1 LLDAWDKPVKMGRIL
16 CAKAVAAIFYLVR
29 ISCGFVVDSLM
40 NSSYQSIS
48 LSVNVQLLL
57 TVFLVVFLWAL
68 YSRLRRADF
77 FRWWAW
83 AWTSFAVYLACAA
96 LSMQLGAAWTPL
108 KTGFVALLLLTGF
121 LEPLFLILGGW
132 DWRVPGQLSRK
143 WIVRGVT
150 ATVLASA
157 ACFVLGFLWRNEP
170 LTSMALRNFP
180 RTVFLASAL
189 FFCASVFLTQSRAAR
204 SWAGLITGLF
214 CFTYSLDQVVYSL
227 TFLGVLVKRF
237 AAQFPF
243 PFLALEN
250 LEALFQSRVLFLD
263 LVNTCGIC
271 MGIVLLLIEQY
282 QRSEKDLEESHRRSY
297 GLVEMNS
304 RLQSEI
310 QERLRIEQALRES
323 ESRYRDLVESSED
336 LIATHDFQGRILSV
350 NPAPA
355 KRLGYEVSELLKM
368 NIRDL
373 LAPRVRSEFRDFL
386 QRVISTGSDRGRM
399 VVLTRSGEERTWE
412 YSSTLRSE
420 GVSSPIIRGMARDIT
435 EKVRAEEA
443 LQLSEAKFA
452 TAFRNSPSA
461 MAITSLRDRR
471 YVDVNQ
477 SFEKQLEYTREES
490 IGHTAVELGIWVD
503 PEEFSKAL
511 DGIRE
516 TGRTTRAEARLRT
529 KSGRVL
535 TVQYSAEII
544 QIGKELYRLA
554 TGEDITEQRRT
565 EDALRESE
573 NKFRLVAET
582 AACGIWILQNERLV
596 YLNREVE
603 TLTGYSRVELQAM
616 NAWELVHPEFKPI
629 LQERSKIRQSSGHL
643 LSRFQY
649 KIVTKSGEE
658 RWLELSDSVM
668 EYEGKPA
675 ILATAFD
682 VTATRR
688 AESELRD
695 HAMFLDAL
703 IFNSPFGIVI
713 KDEYQ
718 RVRFCNPA
726 FERMFQFS
734 QSEIEGMDL
743 DELIAPH
750 DRGGAARLTGL
761 SRETGVV
768 HATTQ
773 RCRKDG
779 TLLDVEL
786 HGVRLFS
793 DSKFV
798 GAFAFYQDIS
808 ERKRSEEKLQ
818 ALRSRLTRAQE
829 EERARIARDLHDDT
843 GQRLAL
849 LSIDLEQLK
858 QFSVKSQSALTPQLD
873 SLVRI
878 ASEITS
884 DVHNVSRRLHPS
896 QVELLG
902 LVRALANFCKDFAS
916 RNSMEIRFVHPELAS
931 NPSPDVALCL
941 FRVAQ
946 ESIRNVHKHSGVREA
961 ILELKEVSG
970 ALHLRVSDSGAGF
983 DPASLDSAPGIGLLS
998 MEERLRSMGGELAVQ
1013 STLGGGTTVEAS
1025 IPLSPAVPA

>member
-1 LLDAWDKPVKMGRIL
+1 
-16 CAKAVAAIFYLVR
+16 
-29 ISCGFVVDSLM
+29 M

-108 KTGFVALLLLTGF
+108 KIAFVVLLLLTGF

-132 DWRVPGQLSRK
+132 DWRGPNQLSRQ
-143 WIVRGVT
+143 WIVRGI
-150 ATVLASA
+150 AGAVLATA
-157 ACFVLGFLWRNEP
+157 ICFVLGFLWRHEP
-170 LTSMALRNFP
+170 VTSMALRNFP
-180 RTVFLASAL
+180 RTTFLAGAL
-189 FFCASVFLTQSRAAR
+189 FFCASVFLTQSRATR

-214 CFTYSLDQVVYSL
+214 CFTYSLDQVFYSL
-227 TFLGVLVKRF
+227 TFLDIIVKRF
-237 AAQFPF
+237 ASHLPSS
-243 PFLALEN
+243 FLALESLGN
-250 LEALFQSRVLFLD
+250 SFQSRILFLD

-271 MGIVLLLIEQY
+271 LGIVLLLVEQY
-282 QRSEKDLEESHRRSY
+282 QRSERDLEESHQRSY

-355 KRLGYEVSELLKM
+355 KRLGYEVSDLLKM

-373 LAPRVRSEFRDFL
+373 LAPRVRPEFQDFL

-399 VVLTRSGEERTWE
+399 VVLTKSGEERTWE
-412 YSSTLRSE
+412 YSSTIRSE
-420 GVSSPIIRGMARDIT
+420 GISSPIIRGMARDIT
-435 EKVRAEEA
+435 EKVRAEVA

-452 TAFRNSPSA
+452 SAFRNSPSA

-477 SFEKQLEYTREES
+477 SFEKQLGYTREEI

-503 PEEFSKAL
+503 AEEFSKAL

-535 TVQYSAEII
+535 TVQYSAEVI

-554 TGEDITEQRRT
+554 TGEDITERRRT

-582 AACGIWILQNERLV
+582 AACGIWILQNDRLV

-603 TLTGYSRVELQAM
+603 TLTGYSRAELQAM

-629 LQERSKIRQSSGHL
+629 LQARSKGRRTTGGHL

-649 KIVTKSGEE
+649 KIVTKSGEQ

-695 HAMFLDAL
+695 HAMYLDAL

-750 DRGGAARLTGL
+750 DRDGAARLTGL

-916 RNSMEIRFVHPELAS
+916 RNSMEIRFVHPELPS

-946 ESIRNVHKHSGVREA
+946 EAIRNVHKHSGVREA
-961 ILELKEVSG
+961 VLELKEVAG
-970 ALHLRVSDSGAGF
+970 LLHLRVSDSGAGF
-983 DPASLDSAPGIGLLS
+983 DPASLDTAPGIGLLS

-1013 STLGGGTTVEAS
+1013 STLGGGTIVEAS

>member
-1 LLDAWDKPVKMGRIL
+1 
-16 CAKAVAAIFYLVR
+16 
-29 ISCGFVVDSLM
+29 
-40 NSSYQSIS
+40 
-48 LSVNVQLLL
+48 
-57 TVFLVVFLWAL
+57 
-68 YSRLRRADF
+68 
-77 FRWWAW
+77 
-83 AWTSFAVYLACAA
+83 
-96 LSMQLGAAWTPL
+96 
-108 KTGFVALLLLTGF
+108 
-121 LEPLFLILGGW
+121 
-132 DWRVPGQLSRK
+132 
-143 WIVRGVT
+143 
-150 ATVLASA
+150 
-157 ACFVLGFLWRNEP
+157 
-170 LTSMALRNFP
+170 
-180 RTVFLASAL
+180 
-189 FFCASVFLTQSRAAR
+189 
-204 SWAGLITGLF
+204 
-214 CFTYSLDQVVYSL
+214 
-227 TFLGVLVKRF
+227 
-237 AAQFPF
+237 
-243 PFLALEN
+243 
-250 LEALFQSRVLFLD
+250 
-263 LVNTCGIC
+263 
-271 MGIVLLLIEQY
+271 
-282 QRSEKDLEESHRRSY
+282 
-297 GLVEMNS
+297 
-304 RLQSEI
+304 
-310 QERLRIEQALRES
+310 LRES

-373 LAPRVRSEFRDFL
+373 LAPRVRREFQDFL

-399 VVLTRSGEERTWE
+399 VVLTESGEERIWE
-412 YSSTLRSE
+412 YSSILRSE

-461 MAITSLRDRR
+461 MAITSLRDGR

-477 SFEKQLEYTREES
+477 SFEKQLEYAREEI
-490 IGHTAVELGIWVD
+490 IGRTAVELGIWVD
-503 PEEFSKAL
+503 AEEFSKAI

-529 KSGRVL
+529 KSGRIL
-535 TVQYSAEII
+535 TVQYSAEVI

-582 AACGIWILQNERLV
+582 AACGIWILQNEQLV

-603 TLTGYSRVELQAM
+603 TLTGYTRGELQAM
-616 NAWELVHPEFKPI
+616 DAWELVHPEFKPI
-629 LQERSKIRQSSGHL
+629 LQARSKIRQSSGHS

-916 RNSMEIRFVHPELAS
+916 RNSMEIRFVHPELPS
-931 NPSPDVALCL
+931 NPSADVALCL

-946 ESIRNVHKHSGVREA
+946 EAIRNVHKHSGVREA
-961 ILELKEVSG
+961 VVELTEVVG
-970 ALHLRVSDSGAGF
+970 LLHLRVSDLGAGF
-983 DPASLDSAPGIGLLS
+983 DLASLDTAPGIGLLS

-1013 STLGGGTTVEAS
+1013 STLGGGTIVEAS

>member
-1 LLDAWDKPVKMGRIL
+1 
-16 CAKAVAAIFYLVR
+16 
-29 ISCGFVVDSLM
+29 M
-40 NSSYQSIS
+40 NSSYQSVS

-83 AWTSFAVYLACAA
+83 AWTSFAVYLGCAA
-96 LSMQLGAAWTPL
+96 LSMQLGSSWTPL
-108 KTGFVALLLLTGF
+108 KIAFVLLLLLSGF
-121 LEPLFLILGGW
+121 LEPLLLILGGW
-132 DWRVPGQLSRK
+132 DWRVPGQLSRQ
-143 WIVRGVT
+143 WIVRGVA
-150 ATVLASA
+150 ATVLATA
-157 ACFVLGFLWRNEP
+157 ICFVLGFLWRHEP

-180 RTVFLASAL
+180 RTVFLAAAL
-189 FFCASVFLTQSRAAR
+189 FFCASVFLTQSRATR

-214 CFTYSLDQVVYSL
+214 CFTYSLDQVFYSL
-227 TFLGVLVKRF
+227 TFAGILVRRF
-237 AAQFPF
+237 AAQFATPF
-243 PFLALEN
+243 VPLEN
-250 LEALFQSRVLFLD
+250 LETLFQSRFLFLD

-271 MGIVLLLIEQY
+271 LGIVLLLVEQY
-282 QRSEKDLEESHRRSY
+282 QRSERALEESHRRSY
-297 GLVEMNS
+297 GLVAMNS

-355 KRLGYEVSELLKM
+355 KRLGYEVSDLLKM
-368 NIRDL
+368 NIKDL
-373 LAPRVRSEFRDFL
+373 LAPRVRDQFSAFI
-386 QRVISTGSDRGRM
+386 QRVLSTGSDHGRM
-399 VVLTRSGEERTWE
+399 VVLTRSGEERIWE
-412 YSSTLRSE
+412 YSSTLRAE
-420 GVSSPIIRGMARDIT
+420 GVLSPIVRGMARDIT

-443 LQLSEAKFA
+443 LRLSEAKFA

-461 MAITSLRDRR
+461 MAITSLRDGR

-477 SFEKQLEYTREES
+477 SFEKQLEYSREEVV
-490 IGHTAVELGIWVD
+490 GRTGLELGIWPD
-503 PEEFSKAL
+503 PEEFSTAI
-511 DGIRE
+511 DHTRE
-516 TGRTTRAEARLRT
+516 SGRTTRCEAHLRT
-529 KSGRVL
+529 KSGPVL
-535 TVQYSAEII
+535 TVQYSAELI
-544 QIGKELYRLA
+544 QIGNELYRLSA
-554 TGEDITEQRRT
+554 GEDITERRRT

-582 AACGIWILQNERLV
+582 AACGIWILQDNRLV

-603 TLTGYSRVELQAM
+603 LLTGYTRAELQAM
-616 NAWELVHPEFKPI
+616 NPWELVHPEFKPL
-629 LQERSKIRQSSGHL
+629 LQARSKSGQTGSHL
-643 LSRFQY
+643 LTRFQY
-649 KIVTKSGEE
+649 KIITKSGEE

-682 VTATRR
+682 VTATQR

-695 HAMFLDAL
+695 HALFLDAL
-703 IFNSPFGIVI
+703 IFNSPFGIVTE
-713 KDEYQ
+713 DEYQ

-750 DRGGAARLTGL
+750 DREGAARLTGL

-858 QFSVKSQSALTPQLD
+858 QFSAKSQSALTPQLD

-884 DVHNVSRRLHPS
+884 HVHNVSRRLHPS

-916 RNSMEIRFVHPELAS
+916 RNSMEIRFVHPVLPS

-946 ESIRNVHKHSGVREA
+946 EALRNVHKHSGVREA
-961 ILELKEVSG
+961 LVELTEVSG

-983 DPASLDSAPGIGLLS
+983 DPASLDTAPGIGLLS

>member
-1 LLDAWDKPVKMGRIL
+1 
-16 CAKAVAAIFYLVR
+16 
-29 ISCGFVVDSLM
+29 M
-40 NSSYQSIS
+40 NSSYQDIS
-48 LSVNVQLLL
+48 LTVDIQVLL
-57 TVFLVVFLWAL
+57 TAFLVVLLWAL

-83 AWTSFAVYLACAA
+83 AWTSFALYLGCAA
-96 LSMQLGAAWTPL
+96 ISIPLGVTWTPL
-108 KTGFVALLLLTGF
+108 KTVFVVLLLLSGF
-121 LEPLFLILGGW
+121 LESFFLALGGW
-132 DWRVPGQLSRK
+132 SWRFSGNLSPK
-143 WIVRGVT
+143 WIQRGVVFVLF
-150 ATVLASA
+150 ATGT
-157 ACFVLGFLWRNEP
+157 CFALGFLWRHEP
-170 LTSMALRNFP
+170 VTSMAFRNFP
-180 RTVFLASAL
+180 RTVLLAAAL
-189 FFCASVFLTQSRAAR
+189 LFCAFVLMIQSRASR
-204 SWAGLITGLF
+204 SWAGLVTGIF
-214 CFTYSLDQVVYSL
+214 CLTYSLDQFVYSF
-227 TFLGVLVKRF
+227 TFANMLVKRF
-237 AAQFPF
+237 AVQFEP
-243 PFLALEN
+243 PLQGLGN
-250 LEALFQSRVLFLD
+250 LEALFQSRLLFFD

-271 MGIVLLLIEQY
+271 LGLILLLVEQY
-282 QRSEKDLEESHRRSY
+282 QCAERDLEESHRRSH
-297 GLVEMNS
+297 GLIEMNS
-304 RLQSEI
+304 RLQTEI
-310 QERLRIEQALRES
+310 QERLRVEQALRES
-323 ESRYRDLVESSED
+323 ESRYRDLVENSED

-368 NIRDL
+368 NLTDL
-373 LAPRVRSEFRDFL
+373 LAPRVRGGFPDFI
-386 QRVISTGSDRGRM
+386 QRVFTTGSDHGRM
-399 VVLTRSGEERTWE
+399 TVVTRSGEERIWE
-412 YSSTLRSE
+412 YNSTLRSKD
-420 GVSSPIIRGMARDIT
+420 VHFPIVRGMARDIT

-443 LQLSEAKFA
+443 LRLSEEKFA

-461 MAITSLRDRR
+461 MAITSLRDGC

-477 SFEKQLEYTREES
+477 SFEKQLEYSREE
-490 IGHTAVELGIWVD
+490 IVGRTAVELGIWVD
-503 PEEFSKAL
+503 PEDVSTAL
-511 DGIRE
+511 ANIQE
-516 TGRTTRAEARLRT
+516 TRRLVGAEARLRT
-529 KSGRVL
+529 RSGRVL
-535 TVQYSAEII
+535 TFQYSTEVI
-544 QIGKELYRLA
+544 QIGDEFYRLS
-554 TGEDITEQRRT
+554 TGEDITERRRT

-573 NKFRLVAET
+573 NKFRLVADT
-582 AACGIWILQNERLV
+582 ASCGIWILQDNRLV

-603 TLTGYSRVELQAM
+603 VLTGYTREELQVM
-616 NAWELVHPEFKPI
+616 NPWELVHPDFKPL
-629 LQERSKIRQSSGHL
+629 LQKRAKTNQTGGSI

-658 RWLELSDSVM
+658 RWLELSDNVM
-668 EYEGKPA
+668 EYEGRPA

-682 VTATRR
+682 VTATKR

-695 HAMFLDAL
+695 HAMYLDAL
-703 IFNSPFGIVI
+703 ISNSPFGIVI

-718 RVRFCNPA
+718 RVCFCNPA
-726 FERMFQFS
+726 FERMFQFT
-734 QSEIEGMDL
+734 QAEIEGMDL

-750 DRGGAARLTGL
+750 DRDGAARLTSE
-761 SRETGVV
+761 SRQTGVV
-768 HATTQ
+768 HATAQ

-858 QFSVKSQSALTPQLD
+858 QFSLKSQSALTPQLD

-902 LVRALANFCKDFAS
+902 LVRALSNFCKDFGT
-916 RNSMEIRFVHPELAS
+916 RNSMDVRFVHPQLIS
-931 NPSPDVALCL
+931 KPPHDVALCL

-946 ESIRNVHKHSGVREA
+946 EAVRNVQKHSGSRQALV
-961 ILELKEVSG
+961 ELNEG
-970 ALHLRVSDSGAGF
+970 DGTLHLRVSDTGTGF
-983 DPASLDSAPGIGLLS
+983 DPASLDSSPGIGLLS
-998 MEERLRSMGGELAVQ
+998 MEERLRSMGGELSVQ
-1013 STLGGGTTVEAS
+1013 SSPGAGTMVEAS
-1025 IPLSPAVPA
+1025 IPRSPAVHA

>member
-1 LLDAWDKPVKMGRIL
+1 
-16 CAKAVAAIFYLVR
+16 
-29 ISCGFVVDSLM
+29 M

-68 YSRLRRADF
+68 YSRLRRGDF

-96 LSMQLGAAWTPL
+96 LSMRLGGAWTPL
-108 KTGFVALLLLTGF
+108 KIGFVVLLLLTGF

-143 WIVRGVT
+143 WIVRGVAGT
-150 ATVLASA
+150 ALVTAI
-157 ACFVLGFLWRNEP
+157 CFVLGFLWRNEP
-170 LTSMALRNFP
+170 VISMALRNFP
-180 RTVFLASAL
+180 RTVFLAGAL
-189 FFCASVFLTQSRAAR
+189 FFCASVFLTQCRAER

-214 CFTYSLDQVVYSL
+214 CFTYSLDQVLYSL
-227 TFLGVLVKRF
+227 TFLDILVKRF
-237 AAQFPF
+237 AAQLPS

-250 LEALFQSRVLFLD
+250 LWVLFQSRILFLD

-271 MGIVLLLIEQY
+271 LGIVLLLVEQY
-282 QRSEKDLEESHRRSY
+282 QRSERDLEESLCRSY

-373 LAPRVRSEFRDFL
+373 LAPRVRREFQDFL

-399 VVLTRSGEERTWE
+399 VVLTESGEERIWE

-461 MAITSLRDRR
+461 MAITSLRDGR

-477 SFEKQLEYTREES
+477 SFEKQLEYAREEI
-490 IGHTAVELGIWVD
+490 IGRTAVELGIWVD
-503 PEEFSKAL
+503 AEEFSKAI

-529 KSGRVL
+529 KSGRIL
-535 TVQYSAEII
+535 TVQYSAEVI

-582 AACGIWILQNERLV
+582 AACGIWILQNEQLV

-603 TLTGYSRVELQAM
+603 TLTGYTRGELQAM
-616 NAWELVHPEFKPI
+616 DAWELVHPEFKPI
-629 LQERSKIRQSSGHL
+629 LQARSKIRQSSGHS

-916 RNSMEIRFVHPELAS
+916 RNSMEIRFVHPELPS
-931 NPSPDVALCL
+931 NPSADVALCL

-946 ESIRNVHKHSGVREA
+946 EAIRNVHKHSGVREA
-961 ILELKEVSG
+961 VVELTEVVG
-970 ALHLRVSDSGAGF
+970 LLHLRVSDLGAGF
-983 DPASLDSAPGIGLLS
+983 DLASLDTAPGIGLLS

-1013 STLGGGTTVEAS
+1013 STLGGGTIVEAS

>member
-1 LLDAWDKPVKMGRIL
+1 MGWLDHR
-16 CAKAVAAIFYLVR
+16 
-29 ISCGFVVDSLM
+29 
-40 NSSYQSIS
+40 
-48 LSVNVQLLL
+48 
-57 TVFLVVFLWAL
+57 VFLLH
-68 YSRLRRADF
+68 
-77 FRWWAW
+77 
-83 AWTSFAVYLACAA
+83 
-96 LSMQLGAAWTPL
+96 
-108 KTGFVALLLLTGF
+108 LLTGSAF
-121 LEPLFLILGGW
+121 LF
-132 DWRVPGQLSRK
+132 
-143 WIVRGVT
+143 
-150 ATVLASA
+150 AH
-157 ACFVLGFLWRNEP
+157 
-170 LTSMALRNFP
+170 FP
-180 RTVFLASAL
+180 RH
-189 FFCASVFLTQSRAAR
+189 SREAIRRPAP
-204 SWAGLITGLF
+204 S
-214 CFTYSLDQVVYSL
+214 
-227 TFLGVLVKRF
+227 
-237 AAQFPF
+237 

-250 LEALFQSRVLFLD
+250 LETLFQSRILFLD

-271 MGIVLLLIEQY
+271 LGIVLLLVEQY
-282 QRSEKDLEESHRRSY
+282 QRSERDLEESHRRSY

-373 LAPRVRSEFRDFL
+373 LAPRVRPEFQDFL

-399 VVLTRSGEERTWE
+399 VVLTKSGEERTWE
-412 YSSTLRSE
+412 YSSTIRSE
-420 GVSSPIIRGMARDIT
+420 GISSPIIRGMARDIT

-452 TAFRNSPSA
+452 SAFRNSPSA

-477 SFEKQLEYTREES
+477 SFEKQLGYTREEI

-503 PEEFSKAL
+503 AEEFSKAL

-535 TVQYSAEII
+535 TVQYSAEVI

-554 TGEDITEQRRT
+554 TGEDITERRRT

-582 AACGIWILQNERLV
+582 AACGIWILQNDRLV

-603 TLTGYSRVELQAM
+603 TLTGYTRAELQAM

-629 LQERSKIRQSSGHL
+629 LQARSKGRQTSGHL

-695 HAMFLDAL
+695 HAMYLDAL

-916 RNSMEIRFVHPELAS
+916 RNSMEIRFVHPELPS

-946 ESIRNVHKHSGVREA
+946 EAIRNVHKHSGVREA
-961 ILELKEVSG
+961 VLELKEVAG
-970 ALHLRVSDSGAGF
+970 LLHLRVSDSGAGF
-983 DPASLDSAPGIGLLS
+983 DPASLDTAPGIGLLS

-1013 STLGGGTTVEAS
+1013 STLGGGTIVEAS

>member
-1 LLDAWDKPVKMGRIL
+1 
-16 CAKAVAAIFYLVR
+16 
-29 ISCGFVVDSLM
+29 M
-40 NSSYQSIS
+40 NSSYQSIA

-96 LSMQLGAAWTPL
+96 LSMRLGAAWTPL
-108 KTGFVALLLLTGF
+108 KIGFVVLLLLTGF

-132 DWRVPGQLSRK
+132 DWRGPSQLSRK
-143 WIVRGVT
+143 WIVRGVAGAILAT
-150 ATVLASA
+150 AI
-157 ACFVLGFLWRNEP
+157 CFVLGFLWRHEP
-170 LTSMALRNFP
+170 VTSMALRNLP
-180 RTVFLASAL
+180 RTAFLAGAL
-189 FFCASVFLTQSRAAR
+189 FFCASVFLTQSRATR

-214 CFTYSLDQVVYSL
+214 CFTYSLDQVFYSL
-227 TFLGVLVKRF
+227 TFLDIIVKRF
-237 AAQFPF
+237 ASHLPS
-243 PFLALEN
+243 PFLAVEN
-250 LEALFQSRVLFLD
+250 LEAWFQSRILFLD

-271 MGIVLLLIEQY
+271 LGIILLLVEQY
-282 QRSEKDLEESHRRSY
+282 QRSERDLEESYRRSY

-323 ESRYRDLVESSED
+323 EGRYRDLVESSED

-373 LAPRVRSEFRDFL
+373 LAPRVRPEFQDFL

-399 VVLTRSGEERTWE
+399 VVLTKSGEERTWE
-412 YSSTLRSE
+412 YSSTIRSE
-420 GVSSPIIRGMARDIT
+420 GISSPVIRGMARDIT
-435 EKVRAEEA
+435 EKVHAEEA

-452 TAFRNSPSA
+452 SAFRNSPSA

-477 SFEKQLEYTREES
+477 SFEKQLGYTREEI

-503 PEEFSKAL
+503 AEEFTKAL

-554 TGEDITEQRRT
+554 TGEDITERRRT

-603 TLTGYSRVELQAM
+603 TLTGYTRAELQAM
-616 NAWELVHPEFKPI
+616 NAWELVHPEFKPM
-629 LQERSKIRQSSGHL
+629 LQARSKGRQTSGHL

-695 HAMFLDAL
+695 HAMYLDAL

-916 RNSMEIRFVHPELAS
+916 RNSMEIRFAHPELPS
-931 NPSPDVALCL
+931 NPSADVALCL

-946 ESIRNVHKHSGVREA
+946 EAIRNVHKHSGVREA
-961 ILELKEVSG
+961 VVELKEVAG
-970 ALHLRVSDSGAGF
+970 LLHLRVSDSGAGF
-983 DPASLDSAPGIGLLS
+983 DPASLDTTPGIGLLS

-1013 STLGGGTTVEAS
+1013 STLGGGTIVEAQ

>member
-1 LLDAWDKPVKMGRIL
+1 
-16 CAKAVAAIFYLVR
+16 
-29 ISCGFVVDSLM
+29 
-40 NSSYQSIS
+40 
-48 LSVNVQLLL
+48 
-57 TVFLVVFLWAL
+57 
-68 YSRLRRADF
+68 
-77 FRWWAW
+77 
-83 AWTSFAVYLACAA
+83 
-96 LSMQLGAAWTPL
+96 
-108 KTGFVALLLLTGF
+108 
-121 LEPLFLILGGW
+121 
-132 DWRVPGQLSRK
+132 
-143 WIVRGVT
+143 
-150 ATVLASA
+150 
-157 ACFVLGFLWRNEP
+157 
-170 LTSMALRNFP
+170 
-180 RTVFLASAL
+180 
-189 FFCASVFLTQSRAAR
+189 
-204 SWAGLITGLF
+204 LITGLF
-214 CFTYSLDQVVYSL
+214 CFTYSLDQVLYSL
-227 TFLGVLVKRF
+227 TFLDILVKRF
-237 AAQFPF
+237 AAQLPS

-250 LEALFQSRVLFLD
+250 LWVLFQSRILFLD

-271 MGIVLLLIEQY
+271 LGIVLLLVEQY
-282 QRSEKDLEESHRRSY
+282 QRSERDLEESLCRSY

-373 LAPRVRSEFRDFL
+373 LAPRVRREFQDFL

-399 VVLTRSGEERTWE
+399 VVLTESGEERIWE

-461 MAITSLRDRR
+461 MAITSLRDGR

-477 SFEKQLEYTREES
+477 SFEKQLEYAREEI
-490 IGHTAVELGIWVD
+490 IGRTAVELGIWVD
-503 PEEFSKAL
+503 AEEFSKAI

-529 KSGRVL
+529 KSGRIL
-535 TVQYSAEII
+535 TVQYSAEVI

-582 AACGIWILQNERLV
+582 AACGIWILQNEQLV

-603 TLTGYSRVELQAM
+603 TLTGYTRGELQAM
-616 NAWELVHPEFKPI
+616 DAWELVHPEFKPI
-629 LQERSKIRQSSGHL
+629 LQARSKIRQSSGHS

-916 RNSMEIRFVHPELAS
+916 RNSMEIRFVHPELPS
-931 NPSPDVALCL
+931 NPSADVALCL

-946 ESIRNVHKHSGVREA
+946 EAIRNVHKHSGVREA
-961 ILELKEVSG
+961 VVELTEVVG
-970 ALHLRVSDSGAGF
+970 LLHLRVSDLGAGF
-983 DPASLDSAPGIGLLS
+983 DLASLDTAPGIGLLS

-1013 STLGGGTTVEAS
+1013 STLGGGTIVEAS

>member
-1 LLDAWDKPVKMGRIL
+1 
-16 CAKAVAAIFYLVR
+16 
-29 ISCGFVVDSLM
+29 
-40 NSSYQSIS
+40 
-48 LSVNVQLLL
+48 
-57 TVFLVVFLWAL
+57 
-68 YSRLRRADF
+68 
-77 FRWWAW
+77 
-83 AWTSFAVYLACAA
+83 
-96 LSMQLGAAWTPL
+96 
-108 KTGFVALLLLTGF
+108 
-121 LEPLFLILGGW
+121 
-132 DWRVPGQLSRK
+132 
-143 WIVRGVT
+143 
-150 ATVLASA
+150 
-157 ACFVLGFLWRNEP
+157 
-170 LTSMALRNFP
+170 
-180 RTVFLASAL
+180 
-189 FFCASVFLTQSRAAR
+189 
-204 SWAGLITGLF
+204 
-214 CFTYSLDQVVYSL
+214 
-227 TFLGVLVKRF
+227 
-237 AAQFPF
+237 
-243 PFLALEN
+243 
-250 LEALFQSRVLFLD
+250 
-263 LVNTCGIC
+263 
-271 MGIVLLLIEQY
+271 
-282 QRSEKDLEESHRRSY
+282 
-297 GLVEMNS
+297 
-304 RLQSEI
+304 
-310 QERLRIEQALRES
+310 
-323 ESRYRDLVESSED
+323 
-336 LIATHDFQGRILSV
+336 
-350 NPAPA
+350 
-355 KRLGYEVSELLKM
+355 
-368 NIRDL
+368 
-373 LAPRVRSEFRDFL
+373 
-386 QRVISTGSDRGRM
+386 
-399 VVLTRSGEERTWE
+399 
-412 YSSTLRSE
+412 
-420 GVSSPIIRGMARDIT
+420 
-435 EKVRAEEA
+435 
-443 LQLSEAKFA
+443 
-452 TAFRNSPSA
+452 
-461 MAITSLRDRR
+461 
-471 YVDVNQ
+471 
-477 SFEKQLEYTREES
+477 
-490 IGHTAVELGIWVD
+490 
-503 PEEFSKAL
+503 
-511 DGIRE
+511 
-516 TGRTTRAEARLRT
+516 
-529 KSGRVL
+529 
-535 TVQYSAEII
+535 
-544 QIGKELYRLA
+544 
-554 TGEDITEQRRT
+554 
-565 EDALRESE
+565 
-573 NKFRLVAET
+573 
-582 AACGIWILQNERLV
+582 
-596 YLNREVE
+596 
-603 TLTGYSRVELQAM
+603 
-616 NAWELVHPEFKPI
+616 
-629 LQERSKIRQSSGHL
+629 L

-649 KIVTKSGEE
+649 KIVARSGEE

-916 RNSMEIRFVHPELAS
+916 RNSMEIRFVHPELPS
-931 NPSPDVALCL
+931 NPSADVALCL

-946 ESIRNVHKHSGVREA
+946 EAIRNVHKHSGVREA
-961 ILELKEVSG
+961 VVELTEVVG
-970 ALHLRVSDSGAGF
+970 LLHLRVSDLGAGF
-983 DPASLDSAPGIGLLS
+983 DLASLDTAPGIGLLS

-1013 STLGGGTTVEAS
+1013 STLGGGTIVEAS

>member
-1 LLDAWDKPVKMGRIL
+1 
-16 CAKAVAAIFYLVR
+16 
-29 ISCGFVVDSLM
+29 M
-40 NSSYQSIS
+40 NSSYPSIS

-96 LSMQLGAAWTPL
+96 LSVRLGSAWTPL
-108 KTGFVALLLLTGF
+108 KVAFVVLLLLTGF

-132 DWRVPGQLSRK
+132 DWRSPGQLSRK
-143 WIVRGVT
+143 WFARGVAGAVFLT
-150 ATVLASA
+150 AI
-157 ACFVLGFLWRNEP
+157 CFALGFLWRSEP
-170 LTSMALRNFP
+170 VTSMALRNFP
-180 RTVFLASAL
+180 RTVFLAGAL
-189 FFCASVFLTQSRAAR
+189 FFCASVFLTQSRSTR
-204 SWAGLITGLF
+204 SWAGLITGFF
-214 CFTYSLDQVVYSL
+214 CFTYSLDQLFYSL
-227 TFLGVLVKRF
+227 TFLDIIVKRF
-237 AAQFPF
+237 ASHLPS
-243 PFLALEN
+243 PFLTLET
-250 LEALFQSRVLFLD
+250 LSTLFQSRILFLD

-271 MGIVLLLIEQY
+271 LGIVLLLVEQY
-282 QRSEKDLEESHRRSY
+282 QRSERDLEESYRRSS

-304 RLQSEI
+304 RLQREI

-373 LAPRVRSEFRDFL
+373 LAPRVRAEFQDFL

-399 VVLTRSGEERTWE
+399 VVLTRSGEEQIWE

-420 GVSSPIIRGMARDIT
+420 GVSSPTIRGMARDIT

-461 MAITSLRDRR
+461 MAITSLRDGR

-477 SFEKQLEYTREES
+477 SFEKQLGYTREEV
-490 IGHTAVELGIWVD
+490 IGHTAVELGVWVD
-503 PEEFSKAL
+503 PEEFSTSIH
-511 DGIRE
+511 GIRE

-535 TVQYSAEII
+535 TVQYSAEVI

-554 TGEDITEQRRT
+554 AGEDITERRRT

-582 AACGIWILQNERLV
+582 AACAIWILQDNRLV

-603 TLTGYSRVELQAM
+603 TLTGYTRAELQAM
-616 NAWELVHPEFKPI
+616 DAWQLVHPEFKPI
-629 LQERSKIRQSSGHL
+629 LQARSKSRQTNGHL

-703 IFNSPFGIVI
+703 ISNSPFGIVI

-750 DRGGAARLTGL
+750 DRSGAARLTGL
-761 SRETGVV
+761 SRETGIV

-773 RCRKDG
+773 RRRKDG

-902 LVRALANFCKDFAS
+902 LVRALSNFCKDFAS
-916 RNSMEIRFVHPELAS
+916 RNSMEIRFLHPDLAS
-931 NPSPDVALCL
+931 TPSPDVALCL

-946 ESIRNVHKHSGVREA
+946 EAIRNVHKHSGVREA
-961 ILELKEVSG
+961 TVELTELSG

-983 DPASLDSAPGIGLLS
+983 DPASLDAAPGIGLLS

-1013 STLGGGTTVEAS
+1013 STLGGGTTVEAC

>member
-1 LLDAWDKPVKMGRIL
+1 
-16 CAKAVAAIFYLVR
+16 
-29 ISCGFVVDSLM
+29 M
-40 NSSYQSIS
+40 NSSYQSVS

-96 LSMQLGAAWTPL
+96 ISLQLGSGWTPL
-108 KTGFVALLLLTGF
+108 KTVFVLLLLLSGF

-143 WIVRGVT
+143 CIVRGV
-150 ATVLASA
+150 AAAVLATA
-157 ACFVLGFLWRNEP
+157 ICFVLGFLWRHEP

-180 RTVFLASAL
+180 RTVLLAGAL
-189 FFCASVFLTQSRAAR
+189 FFCASVFLTQSRANR

-214 CFTYSLDQVVYSL
+214 CFTYSLDQFFYSF
-227 TFLGVLVKRF
+227 TFFDILVKRF
-237 AAQFPF
+237 AAQLSSPL
-243 PFLALEN
+243 LALEN
-250 LEALFQSRVLFLD
+250 LEALFQPRLLFVD

-271 MGIVLLLIEQY
+271 LGIVLLLVEQY
-282 QRSEKDLEESHRRSY
+282 QRTERDLEESHRRSY
-297 GLVEMNS
+297 GLEEMNS

-310 QERLRIEQALRES
+310 QERLRMEQALRES

-336 LIATHDFQGRILSV
+336 LIATHDFHGRILSV

-355 KRLGYEVSELLKM
+355 KQLGYEVSDLLKM
-368 NIRDL
+368 NLQDL
-373 LAPRVRSEFRDFL
+373 LAPRARDEFPAFIERVR
-386 QRVISTGSDRGRM
+386 STGSDRGRM
-399 VVLTRSGEERTWE
+399 IVLTRSGEERTWE

-420 GVSSPIIRGMARDIT
+420 GVSSPIVRGMARDIT

-443 LQLSEAKFA
+443 LSLSEAKFA

-461 MAITSLRDRR
+461 MAITSLRDGR

-477 SFEKQLEYTREES
+477 SFEKQLEYSREE
-490 IGHTAVELGIWVD
+490 IVGHTAVELGIWVD
-503 PEEFSKAL
+503 PEEFSTGIN
-511 DGIRE
+511 GIRE
-516 TGRTTRAEARLRT
+516 AGRSTRAEAHLRT

-535 TVQYSAEII
+535 TVQYSAEVI
-544 QIGKELYRLA
+544 QIGDELYRLSA
-554 TGEDITEQRRT
+554 GEDITERRRT

-582 AACGIWILQNERLV
+582 AACAIWILQDNRLV

-603 TLTGYSRVELQAM
+603 TLTGYTRGEVQSM
-616 NAWELVHPEFKPI
+616 NPWELVHPEFRPI
-629 LQERSKIRQSSGHL
+629 LQARSKTRQTSGHL
-643 LSRFQY
+643 LARFQY
-649 KIVTKSGEE
+649 KIVTKGGQE

-682 VTATRR
+682 VTATKR

-703 IFNSPFGIVI
+703 IFNSPLGIVI

-750 DRGGAARLTGL
+750 DRGGAARLTEF

-768 HATTQ
+768 HATAQ

-798 GAFAFYQDIS
+798 GAFAFYQDIT

-873 SLVRI
+873 SLVKI

-916 RNSMEIRFVHPELAS
+916 RNSLQIRFVHPDLPS
-931 NPSPDVALCL
+931 NPAHDVALCL

-946 ESIRNVHKHSGVREA
+946 EAIRNVHKHSGVREA
-961 ILELKEVSG
+961 IVELKEVSG
-970 ALHLRVSDSGAGF
+970 VLHLRVSDSGAGF
-983 DPASLDSAPGIGLLS
+983 DPACLDTAPGIGLLS

-1013 STLGGGTTVEAS
+1013 STLGAGTTVEAS

>member
-1 LLDAWDKPVKMGRIL
+1 
-16 CAKAVAAIFYLVR
+16 
-29 ISCGFVVDSLM
+29 M

-96 LSMQLGAAWTPL
+96 LSMRLGAAWTPL
-108 KTGFVALLLLTGF
+108 KIGFVVLLLLTGF

-132 DWRVPGQLSRK
+132 DWRGPSQLSRK
-143 WIVRGVT
+143 WIVRGVAGAILAT
-150 ATVLASA
+150 AI
-157 ACFVLGFLWRNEP
+157 CFVLGFLWRHEP
-170 LTSMALRNFP
+170 VTSMALRNLP
-180 RTVFLASAL
+180 RTAFLAGAL
-189 FFCASVFLTQSRAAR
+189 FFCASVFLTQSRATR

-214 CFTYSLDQVVYSL
+214 CFTYSLDQVFYSL
-227 TFLGVLVKRF
+227 TFLDIIVKRF
-237 AAQFPF
+237 ASHLPS
-243 PFLALEN
+243 PFLAVEN
-250 LEALFQSRVLFLD
+250 LEALFQSRILFLD

-271 MGIVLLLIEQY
+271 LGIILLLVEQY
-282 QRSEKDLEESHRRSY
+282 QRSERDLEESYRRSY

-323 ESRYRDLVESSED
+323 EGRYRDLVESSED

-373 LAPRVRSEFRDFL
+373 LAPRVRPEFQDFL
-386 QRVISTGSDRGRM
+386 RRVISTGSDRGRM
-399 VVLTRSGEERTWE
+399 VVLTKSGEERTWE
-412 YSSTLRSE
+412 YSSTIRSE
-420 GVSSPIIRGMARDIT
+420 GISSPIIRGMARDIT

-452 TAFRNSPSA
+452 SAFRNSPSA

-477 SFEKQLEYTREES
+477 SFEKQLGYTREEI

-503 PEEFSKAL
+503 AEEFTKAL

-554 TGEDITEQRRT
+554 TGEDITERRRT

-603 TLTGYSRVELQAM
+603 TLTGYTRAELQAM

-629 LQERSKIRQSSGHL
+629 LQARSKGRQTSGHL

-695 HAMFLDAL
+695 HAMYLDAL

-916 RNSMEIRFVHPELAS
+916 RNSMEIRFAHPELPS
-931 NPSPDVALCL
+931 NPSADVALCL

-946 ESIRNVHKHSGVREA
+946 EAIRNVHKHSGVREA
-961 ILELKEVSG
+961 VVELKEVAG
-970 ALHLRVSDSGAGF
+970 LLHLRVSDSGAGF
-983 DPASLDSAPGIGLLS
+983 DPASLDTTPGIGLLS

-1013 STLGGGTTVEAS
+1013 STLGGGTIVEAQ

>member
-1 LLDAWDKPVKMGRIL
+1 
-16 CAKAVAAIFYLVR
+16 
-29 ISCGFVVDSLM
+29 M
-40 NSSYQSIS
+40 NNSYQSIS

-96 LSMQLGAAWTPL
+96 LSLQLGSAWTPP
-108 KTGFVALLLLTGF
+108 KTLFVILLLLSGF

-132 DWRVPGQLSRK
+132 DWRVPGKISRK
-143 WIVRGVT
+143 WIVRGI
-150 ATVLASA
+150 AAAVLAA
-157 ACFVLGFLWRNEP
+157 AICFVLGFPWRHEP
-170 LTSMALRNFP
+170 VTSMALRNFP
-180 RTVFLASAL
+180 RTVFLAGAL
-189 FFCASVFLTQSRAAR
+189 FFCASVFLTQSPANR
-204 SWAGLITGLF
+204 SWAGMITGFF
-214 CFTYSLDQVVYSL
+214 CFTYSLDQFFYSCM
-227 TFLGVLVKRF
+227 FLDTLLKRF
-237 AAQFPF
+237 VSHLSPS
-243 PFLALEN
+243 FLALEN
-250 LEALFQSRVLFLD
+250 LESSFQSRVLFLD

-271 MGIVLLLIEQY
+271 LGIVLLLVEQY
-282 QRSEKDLEESHRRSY
+282 QRSERDLEESHRRSY

-336 LIATHDFQGRILSV
+336 LIATHDLQGRILSV

-355 KRLGYEVSELLKM
+355 KRLGYEVRDLLEM

-373 LAPRVRSEFRDFL
+373 LAPRVRDEFPAFL
-386 QRVISTGSDRGRM
+386 QRVLSTGSDRGRM

-420 GVSSPIIRGMARDIT
+420 GVSSPIVRGMARDLT

-443 LQLSEAKFA
+443 LQLSETKFA

-461 MAITSLRDRR
+461 MAITSLRDGR

-477 SFEKQLEYTREES
+477 SFEKQLEYPREE
-490 IGHTAVELGIWVD
+490 IVGHTAAELGIWVD
-503 PEEFSKAL
+503 AEEFSASMN
-511 DGIRE
+511 GIRK
-516 TGRTTRAEARLRT
+516 TGRTTQAEARLRT

-535 TVQYSAEII
+535 TVQYSAEVI
-544 QIGKELYRLA
+544 QIGRELYRLA
-554 TGEDITEQRRT
+554 AGEDITERRRT

-582 AACGIWILQNERLV
+582 AACGIWILQDNRLV

-603 TLTGYSRVELQAM
+603 TLTGYTRAELQAM
-616 NAWELVHPEFKPI
+616 NPWELVDPEFRPI
-629 LQERSKIRQSSGHL
+629 LKERSKTRQASGHL
-643 LSRFQY
+643 LARFQY

-668 EYEGKPA
+668 EYEGKSA

-682 VTATRR
+682 VTATKR

-734 QSEIEGMDL
+734 QSEIEGMEL

-768 HATTQ
+768 HATAQ

-779 TLLDVEL
+779 TFLDVEL

-793 DSKFV
+793 DCKFV

-902 LVRALANFCKDFAS
+902 LVRALANFSKDFAS
-916 RNSMEIRFVHPELAS
+916 RNSMEIRFVHPDLPS
-931 NPSPDVALCL
+931 NPSHGVALCL

-946 ESIRNVHKHSGVREA
+946 EAIRNVHKHSGVRVA
-961 ILELKEVSG
+961 VVELKEVSG
-970 ALHLRVSDSGAGF
+970 VLHLRVSDSGAGF
-983 DPASLDSAPGIGLLS
+983 DPASLDTAPGIGLLS
-998 MEERLRSMGGELAVQ
+998 MEERLRSMGGELTVQ
-1013 STLGGGTTVEAS
+1013 STPGSGTTVDAS

>member
-1 LLDAWDKPVKMGRIL
+1 
-16 CAKAVAAIFYLVR
+16 
-29 ISCGFVVDSLM
+29 M
-40 NSSYQSIS
+40 NSSYQSVS

-96 LSMQLGAAWTPL
+96 LSMQLGSAWSPL
-108 KTGFVALLLLTGF
+108 KTVFVILLLLSGF

-143 WIVRGVT
+143 WIARGV
-150 ATVLASA
+150 AGTVLAA
-157 ACFVLGFLWRNEP
+157 AICFVLGFLWRHEP
-170 LTSMALRNFP
+170 VTSMALRNFP

-189 FFCASVFLTQSRAAR
+189 FFCASVFLTQSRATR

-214 CFTYSLDQVVYSL
+214 CFSYSLDQFFYSL
-227 TFLGVLVKRF
+227 RFAGMLVRRF
-237 AAQFPF
+237 AAQFAP
-243 PFLALEN
+243 PLVPLEN
-250 LEALFQSRVLFLD
+250 LEVLFQSRLLFLD

-271 MGIVLLLIEQY
+271 LGIVLLLVEQY
-282 QRSEKDLEESHRRSY
+282 QRSERDLEESHRRSY
-297 GLVEMNS
+297 GLVAMNS

-355 KRLGYEVSELLKM
+355 KRLGYEVSDLLKM
-368 NIRDL
+368 NIKDL
-373 LAPRVRSEFRDFL
+373 LAPRVRDEFSAFM
-386 QRVISTGSDRGRM
+386 QRVLSTGSDHGRM
-399 VVLTRSGEERTWE
+399 VVLTRSGEERIWE

-420 GVSSPIIRGMARDIT
+420 GVSSPIVRGMARDIT

-443 LQLSEAKFA
+443 LSLSEAKFA

-461 MAITSLRDRR
+461 MAIISLRDGR

-477 SFEKQLEYTREES
+477 SFEKQLEYSREEVV
-490 IGHTAVELGIWVD
+490 GRTGLELGIWVD
-503 PEEFSKAL
+503 PQEFSTVIAR
-511 DGIRE
+511 IRE
-516 TGRTTRAEARLRT
+516 TGRTTRCEVHLRT

-535 TVQYSAEII
+535 TVQYSAELI
-544 QIGKELYRLA
+544 QIGNELYRLSA
-554 TGEDITEQRRT
+554 GEDITERRRT

-582 AACGIWILQNERLV
+582 AACGIWILQGNRLV

-603 TLTGYSRVELQAM
+603 MLTGYTRAELQTM
-616 NAWELVHPEFKPI
+616 NPWELVDPEFRPV
-629 LQERSKIRQSSGHL
+629 LQERSKIRQTSGHVL
-643 LSRFQY
+643 TRFQY
-649 KIVTKSGEE
+649 KIITKGGEE

-682 VTATRR
+682 VTSAKR

-726 FERMFQFS
+726 FERMFQFF

-743 DELIAPH
+743 DQLIAPH
-750 DRGGAARLTGL
+750 DRDGAAHLTGL
-761 SRETGVV
+761 SRETGIV

-773 RCRKDG
+773 RRRRDG

-884 DVHNVSRRLHPS
+884 DVHSVSRRLHPS

-916 RNSMEIRFVHPELAS
+916 RNSMEIRFVHPDHP
-931 NPSPDVALCL
+931 PSPSRDVALCL

-946 ESIRNVHKHSGVREA
+946 EAIRNVHKHSGVREA
-961 ILELKEVSG
+961 VVELKEVAG

>member
-1 LLDAWDKPVKMGRIL
+1 
-16 CAKAVAAIFYLVR
+16 
-29 ISCGFVVDSLM
+29 M

-96 LSMQLGAAWTPL
+96 LSMRLGAAWTPL
-108 KTGFVALLLLTGF
+108 KIGFVVLLLLTGF

-132 DWRVPGQLSRK
+132 DWRGPSQLSRK
-143 WIVRGVT
+143 WIVRGVAGAILAT
-150 ATVLASA
+150 AI
-157 ACFVLGFLWRNEP
+157 CFVLGFLWRHEP
-170 LTSMALRNFP
+170 VTSMALRNLP
-180 RTVFLASAL
+180 RTAFLAGAL
-189 FFCASVFLTQSRAAR
+189 FFCASVFLTQSRATR

-214 CFTYSLDQVVYSL
+214 CFTYSLDQVFYSL
-227 TFLGVLVKRF
+227 TFLDIIVKRF
-237 AAQFPF
+237 ASHLPS
-243 PFLALEN
+243 PFLAVEN
-250 LEALFQSRVLFLD
+250 LEALFQSRILFLD

-271 MGIVLLLIEQY
+271 LGIILLLVEQY
-282 QRSEKDLEESHRRSY
+282 QRSERDLEESYRRSY

-323 ESRYRDLVESSED
+323 EGRYRDLVESSED

-368 NIRDL
+368 SIRDL
-373 LAPRVRSEFRDFL
+373 LAPRVRPEFQDFL

-399 VVLTRSGEERTWE
+399 VVLTKSGEERTWE
-412 YSSTLRSE
+412 YSSTIRSE
-420 GVSSPIIRGMARDIT
+420 GISSPVIRGMARDIT
-435 EKVRAEEA
+435 EKVHAEEA

-452 TAFRNSPSA
+452 SAFRNSPSA

-477 SFEKQLEYTREES
+477 SFEKQLGYTREEI

-503 PEEFSKAL
+503 AEEFTKAL

-554 TGEDITEQRRT
+554 TGEDITERRRT

-603 TLTGYSRVELQAM
+603 TLTGYTRAELQAM

-629 LQERSKIRQSSGHL
+629 LQARSKGRQTSGHL

-695 HAMFLDAL
+695 HAMYLDAL

-916 RNSMEIRFVHPELAS
+916 RNSMEIRFAHPELPS
-931 NPSPDVALCL
+931 NPSADVALCL

-946 ESIRNVHKHSGVREA
+946 EAIRNVHKHSGVREA
-961 ILELKEVSG
+961 VVELKEVAG
-970 ALHLRVSDSGAGF
+970 LLHLRVSDSGAGF
-983 DPASLDSAPGIGLLS
+983 DPASLDTTPGIGLLS

-1013 STLGGGTTVEAS
+1013 STLGGGTIVEAQ

>member
-1 LLDAWDKPVKMGRIL
+1 
-16 CAKAVAAIFYLVR
+16 
-29 ISCGFVVDSLM
+29 M

-96 LSMQLGAAWTPL
+96 LSMRLGAAWTPL
-108 KTGFVALLLLTGF
+108 KIGFVVLLLLTGF

-132 DWRVPGQLSRK
+132 DWRGPSQLSRK
-143 WIVRGVT
+143 WIVRGVAGAILAT
-150 ATVLASA
+150 AI
-157 ACFVLGFLWRNEP
+157 CFVLGFLWRHEP
-170 LTSMALRNFP
+170 VTSMALRNLP
-180 RTVFLASAL
+180 RTAFLAGAL
-189 FFCASVFLTQSRAAR
+189 FFCASVFLTQSRATR

-214 CFTYSLDQVVYSL
+214 CFTYSLDQVFYSL
-227 TFLGVLVKRF
+227 TFLDIIVKRF
-237 AAQFPF
+237 ASHLPS
-243 PFLALEN
+243 PFLAVEN
-250 LEALFQSRVLFLD
+250 LEALFQSRILFLD

-271 MGIVLLLIEQY
+271 LGIILLLVEQY
-282 QRSEKDLEESHRRSY
+282 QRSERDLEESYRRSY

-323 ESRYRDLVESSED
+323 EGRYRDLVESSED

-368 NIRDL
+368 SIRDL
-373 LAPRVRSEFRDFL
+373 LAPRVRPEFQDFL

-399 VVLTRSGEERTWE
+399 VVLTKSGEERTWE
-412 YSSTLRSE
+412 YSSTIRSE
-420 GVSSPIIRGMARDIT
+420 GISSPIIRGMARDIT

-452 TAFRNSPSA
+452 SAFRNSPSA

-477 SFEKQLEYTREES
+477 SFEKQLGYTREEI

-503 PEEFSKAL
+503 AEEFTKAL

-554 TGEDITEQRRT
+554 TGEDITERRRT

-603 TLTGYSRVELQAM
+603 TLTGYTRAELQAM

-629 LQERSKIRQSSGHL
+629 LQARSKGRQTSGHL

-695 HAMFLDAL
+695 HAMYLDAL

-916 RNSMEIRFVHPELAS
+916 RNSMEIRFAHPELPS
-931 NPSPDVALCL
+931 NPSADVALCL

-946 ESIRNVHKHSGVREA
+946 EAIRNVHKHSGVREA
-961 ILELKEVSG
+961 VVELKEVAG
-970 ALHLRVSDSGAGF
+970 LLHLRVSDSGAGF
-983 DPASLDSAPGIGLLS
+983 DPASLDTTPGIGLLS

-1013 STLGGGTTVEAS
+1013 STLGGGTIVEAQ

>member
-1 LLDAWDKPVKMGRIL
+1 
-16 CAKAVAAIFYLVR
+16 
-29 ISCGFVVDSLM
+29 M

-96 LSMQLGAAWTPL
+96 LSMRLGAAWTPL
-108 KTGFVALLLLTGF
+108 KIGFVVLLLLTGF

-132 DWRVPGQLSRK
+132 DWRGPSQLSRK
-143 WIVRGVT
+143 WIVRGVAGAILAT
-150 ATVLASA
+150 AI
-157 ACFVLGFLWRNEP
+157 CFVLGFLWRHEP
-170 LTSMALRNFP
+170 VTSMALRNLP
-180 RTVFLASAL
+180 RTAFLAGAL
-189 FFCASVFLTQSRAAR
+189 FFCASVFLTQSRATR

-214 CFTYSLDQVVYSL
+214 CFTYSLDQVFYSL
-227 TFLGVLVKRF
+227 TFLDIIVKRF
-237 AAQFPF
+237 ASHLPS
-243 PFLALEN
+243 PFLAVEN
-250 LEALFQSRVLFLD
+250 LEALFQSRILFLD

-271 MGIVLLLIEQY
+271 LGIILLLVEQY
-282 QRSEKDLEESHRRSY
+282 QRSERDLEESYRRSY

-323 ESRYRDLVESSED
+323 EGRYRDLVESSED

-373 LAPRVRSEFRDFL
+373 LAPRVRPEFQDFL

-399 VVLTRSGEERTWE
+399 VVLTKSGEERTWE
-412 YSSTLRSE
+412 YSSTIRSE
-420 GVSSPIIRGMARDIT
+420 GISSPIIRGMARDIT

-452 TAFRNSPSA
+452 SAFRNSPSA

-477 SFEKQLEYTREES
+477 SFEKQLGYTREEI

-503 PEEFSKAL
+503 AEEFTKAL

-554 TGEDITEQRRT
+554 TGEDITERRRT

-603 TLTGYSRVELQAM
+603 TLTGYTRAELQAM

-629 LQERSKIRQSSGHL
+629 LQARSKGRQTSGHL

-695 HAMFLDAL
+695 HAMYLDAL

-916 RNSMEIRFVHPELAS
+916 RNSMEIRFAHPELPS
-931 NPSPDVALCL
+931 NPSADVALCL

-946 ESIRNVHKHSGVREA
+946 EAIRNVHKHSGVREA
-961 ILELKEVSG
+961 VVELKEVAG
-970 ALHLRVSDSGAGF
+970 LLHLRVSDSGAGF
-983 DPASLDSAPGIGLLS
+983 DPASLDTTPGIGLLS

-1013 STLGGGTTVEAS
+1013 STLGGGTIVEAQ

>member
-1 LLDAWDKPVKMGRIL
+1 M
-16 CAKAVAAIFYLVR
+16 AVVCLSY
-29 ISCGFVVDSLM
+29 DSLM
-40 NSSYQSIS
+40 NNSYSSIS
-48 LSVNVQLLL
+48 LTVDIQLLI
-57 TVFLVVFLWAL
+57 TIFLVALLWAL
-68 YSRLRRADF
+68 YSRLRRGDF

-83 AWTSFAVYLACAA
+83 AWTCFAIYLGCAA
-96 LSMQLGAAWTPL
+96 ISLQLGSTWTPL
-108 KTGFVALLLLTGF
+108 KIVFVALLLPSGF
-121 LEPLFLILGGW
+121 LEPLFLVFGGW
-132 DWRVPGQLSRK
+132 DWRFPGEFSLR
-143 WIVRGVT
+143 WFLPGVAFT
-150 ATVLASA
+150 LLVSA
-157 ACFVLGFLWRNEP
+157 ICFVLGFFWRYEP
-170 LTSMALRNFP
+170 VTSMALRNFP
-180 RTVFLASAL
+180 RTLSLAAAL
-189 FFCASVFLTQSRAAR
+189 LFCAFVFLTQSRATR
-204 SWAGLITGLF
+204 SWASLITGFF
-214 CFTYSLDQVVYSL
+214 CLTYALDQLLYSS
-227 TFLGVLVKRF
+227 TFAEILVKRF
-237 AAQFPF
+237 AVRFASPL
-243 PFLALEN
+243 LALEN
-250 LEALFQSRVLFLD
+250 LEAVFQSRLLFVD
-263 LVNTCGIC
+263 LLNMFGIC
-271 MGIVLLLIEQY
+271 LGIILLLVEQY
-282 QRSEKDLEESHRRSY
+282 QRTELDLEESHRRSY
-297 GLVEMNS
+297 DLVEMNS
-304 RLQSEI
+304 RLQTEI
-310 QERLRIEQALRES
+310 QERLRTEQALRES

-336 LIATHDFQGRILSV
+336 LIATHDSLGRILSV

-355 KRLGYEVSELLKM
+355 KRLGYEVSDLLKM
-368 NIRDL
+368 NLQDL
-373 LAPRVRSEFRDFL
+373 LAPRVRDEFPAFM
-386 QRVISTGSDRGRM
+386 QRVLSTGSDHGRM
-399 VVLTRSGEERTWE
+399 IVLTRSGEERIWE
-412 YSSTLRSE
+412 YNSTLRSE
-420 GVSSPIIRGMARDIT
+420 GVSIPIVRGMARDIT

-443 LQLSEAKFA
+443 LRLSEEKFA

-461 MAITSLRDRR
+461 MALTSMRDGR

-477 SFEKQLEYTREES
+477 SFEKQLGYTREE
-490 IGHTAVELGIWVD
+490 IVGRTAVELGIWVD
-503 PEEFSKAL
+503 PQDFSTSLASL
-511 DGIRE
+511 RE
-516 TGRTTRAEARLRT
+516 TKRTIGAEARLRT

-535 TVQYSAEII
+535 TVQYSAEVI
-544 QIGKELYRLA
+544 QIGDEFYLLA
-554 TGEDITEQRRT
+554 TGEDITERRRT
-565 EDALRESE
+565 ENALRESE

-582 AACGIWILQNERLV
+582 ASCGIWILQDNRIV

-603 TLTGYSRVELQAM
+603 TLTGYTRNELQAM
-616 NAWELVHPEFKPI
+616 DPWLLVYPEFRPI
-629 LQERSKIRQSSGHL
+629 LQKRAQTMQTSGHL

-668 EYEGKPA
+668 EFEGKPA

-695 HAMFLDAL
+695 HAMYLDAL
-703 IFNSPFGIVI
+703 ISNSPLGIVI

-734 QSEIEGMDL
+734 QAEIEGMDL

-750 DRGGAARLTGL
+750 DREGAAHLTGV

-768 HATTQ
+768 HATAQ

-779 TLLDVEL
+779 TLIDVEL

-793 DSKFV
+793 GPKFV

-858 QFSVKSQSALTPQLD
+858 QFSVKSQSSLTPQLD

-902 LVRALANFCKDFAS
+902 LVRALANFCKEFAS
-916 RNSMEIRFVHPELAS
+916 RNSMEIRFVHPNLLS
-931 NPSPDVALCL
+931 KPSHDVALCL

-946 ESIRNVHKHSGVREA
+946 EAIRNVQKHSGAREA
-961 ILELKEVSG
+961 LVELNEIAST
-970 ALHLRVSDSGAGF
+970 LHLRVSDTGAGF
-983 DPASLDSAPGIGLLS
+983 DPASLDSTPGIGLLS

-1013 STLGGGTTVEAS
+1013 SSLGAGTTVEAS
-1025 IPLSPAVPA
+1025 IPLSPAVPV

>member
-1 LLDAWDKPVKMGRIL
+1 MDAHAKPVKISTIL
-16 CAKAVAAIFYLVR
+16 CSGAVGAIHLPGKDSGGSF
-29 ISCGFVVDSLM
+29 VDSLM

-96 LSMQLGAAWTPL
+96 LSMRLGAAWTPL
-108 KTGFVALLLLTGF
+108 KIGFVVLLLLTGF

-132 DWRVPGQLSRK
+132 DWRGPSQLSRK
-143 WIVRGVT
+143 WIVRGVAGAILAT
-150 ATVLASA
+150 AI
-157 ACFVLGFLWRNEP
+157 CFVLGFLWRHEP
-170 LTSMALRNFP
+170 VTSMALRNLP
-180 RTVFLASAL
+180 RTAFLAGAL
-189 FFCASVFLTQSRAAR
+189 FFCASVFLTQSRATR

-214 CFTYSLDQVVYSL
+214 CFTYSLDQVFYSL
-227 TFLGVLVKRF
+227 TFLDIIVKRF
-237 AAQFPF
+237 ASHLPS
-243 PFLALEN
+243 PFLAVEN
-250 LEALFQSRVLFLD
+250 LEALFQSRILFLD

-271 MGIVLLLIEQY
+271 LGIILLLVEQY
-282 QRSEKDLEESHRRSY
+282 QRSERDLEESYRRSY

-323 ESRYRDLVESSED
+323 EGRYRDLVESSED

-368 NIRDL
+368 SIRDL
-373 LAPRVRSEFRDFL
+373 LAPRVRPEFQDFL

-399 VVLTRSGEERTWE
+399 VVLTKSGEERTWE
-412 YSSTLRSE
+412 YSSTIRSE
-420 GVSSPIIRGMARDIT
+420 GISSPIIRGMARDIT

-452 TAFRNSPSA
+452 SAFRNSPSA

-477 SFEKQLEYTREES
+477 SFEKQLGYTREEI

-503 PEEFSKAL
+503 AEEFTKAL

-554 TGEDITEQRRT
+554 TGEDITERRRT

-603 TLTGYSRVELQAM
+603 TLTGYTRAELQAM

-629 LQERSKIRQSSGHL
+629 LQARSKGRQTSGHL

-695 HAMFLDAL
+695 HAMYLDAL

-916 RNSMEIRFVHPELAS
+916 RNSMEIRFAHPELPS
-931 NPSPDVALCL
+931 NPSADVALCL

-946 ESIRNVHKHSGVREA
+946 EAIRNVHKHSGVREA
-961 ILELKEVSG
+961 VVELKEVAG
-970 ALHLRVSDSGAGF
+970 LLHLRVSDSGAGF
-983 DPASLDSAPGIGLLS
+983 DPASLDTTPGIGLLS

-1013 STLGGGTTVEAS
+1013 STLGGGTIVEAQ

>member
-1 LLDAWDKPVKMGRIL
+1 
-16 CAKAVAAIFYLVR
+16 
-29 ISCGFVVDSLM
+29 M
-40 NSSYQSIS
+40 NSSYQNIS
-48 LSVNVQLLL
+48 LTVDIQLLL
-57 TVFLVVFLWAL
+57 TIFLVVLLWAL

-83 AWTSFAVYLACAA
+83 AWTSFALYLGCAA
-96 LSMQLGAAWTPL
+96 ISMQFGVAWTPL
-108 KTGFVALLLLTGF
+108 KTAFVVLLLVSGF
-121 LEPLFLILGGW
+121 LEPFFLVLGGW
-132 DWRVPGQLSRK
+132 NWRFAGNLSRK
-143 WIVRGVT
+143 WIQRGV
-150 ATVLASA
+150 V
-157 ACFVLGFLWRNEP
+157 FVLFAAAICFALGFVWRHEP
-170 LTSMALRNFP
+170 LISMALRNFP
-180 RTVFLASAL
+180 RTVLLAAAL
-189 FFCASVFLTQSRAAR
+189 LFCASVFLTQSRSSP
-204 SWAGLITGLF
+204 SWASRITGIF
-214 CFTYSLDQVVYSL
+214 CFTYSLDQFFYSF
-227 TFLGVLVKRF
+227 TFADILVKRF
-237 AAQFPF
+237 AARFVPPLQ
-243 PFLALEN
+243 ALEN
-250 LEALFQSRVLFLD
+250 LGPLFQSRLLFFD

-271 MGIVLLLIEQY
+271 LGVILLLVEQY
-282 QRSEKDLEESHRRSY
+282 QRTERDLEESHRRSY

-304 RLQSEI
+304 RLQTEI
-310 QERLRIEQALRES
+310 QERLRIEEALRES
-323 ESRYRDLVESSED
+323 ESRYRDLVDSSED

-355 KRLGYEVSELLKM
+355 RRLGYEVSEVLKM
-368 NIRDL
+368 NLTDL
-373 LAPRVRSEFRDFL
+373 LAPRVRDEFPAFI
-386 QRVISTGSDRGRM
+386 QRVLTTGSDHGQM
-399 VVLTRSGEERTWE
+399 IVVTRSGEERIWE
-412 YSSTLRSE
+412 YNSTLRSKD
-420 GVSSPIIRGMARDIT
+420 VHFPIVRGMARDIT

-443 LQLSEAKFA
+443 LRLSEEKFA
-452 TAFRNSPSA
+452 SAFRNSPSA
-461 MAITSLRDRR
+461 MAITSLRDGR

-477 SFEKQLEYTREES
+477 SFEKQLEYSREE
-490 IGHTAVELGIWVD
+490 IVGRTAVELGIWVD
-503 PEEFSKAL
+503 PEAFSTAL
-511 DGIRE
+511 ADIQKSKRLVA
-516 TGRTTRAEARLRT
+516 AEARLRT

-535 TVQYSAEII
+535 TVQYSAEVI
-544 QIGKELYRLA
+544 QIGDEFYRLA
-554 TGEDITEQRRT
+554 TGEDITERRRT
-565 EDALRESE
+565 ENALRESE
-573 NKFRLVAET
+573 NKFRLVADT
-582 AACGIWILQNERLV
+582 ASCGIWILQDNRLV

-603 TLTGYSRVELQAM
+603 TLTGYTREELQAM
-616 NAWELVHPEFKPI
+616 NPWELVHPDFKPF
-629 LQERSKIRQSSGHL
+629 LQERARTNQASGRI

-649 KIVTKSGEE
+649 KIVTKSGDE

-668 EYEGKPA
+668 EYEGRPA

-682 VTATRR
+682 ITSTKR

-695 HAMFLDAL
+695 HAMYLDAL
-703 IFNSPFGIVI
+703 IFNSPLGIVI

-734 QSEIEGMDL
+734 QAETEGMNL

-750 DRGGAARLTGL
+750 DPDGAARLT
-761 SRETGVV
+761 SVSSKTGVV
-768 HATTQ
+768 HAIAQ

-793 DSKFV
+793 ESKFV

-873 SLVRI
+873 SLVKI

-902 LVRALANFCKDFAS
+902 LVRALSNFCQDFGS
-916 RNSMEIRFVHPELAS
+916 RNSMDVRFVHPDLLSKPAH
-931 NPSPDVALCL
+931 DVALCL

-946 ESIRNVHKHSGVREA
+946 EAVRNVQKHSGSRQALV
-961 ILELKEVSG
+961 ELNEMDCT
-970 ALHLRVSDSGAGF
+970 LHLRVSDMGSGF
-983 DPASLDSAPGIGLLS
+983 DPASLDTSPGIGLLS
-998 MEERLRSMGGELAVQ
+998 MEERLRSMGGELTVQ
-1013 STLGGGTTVEAS
+1013 SSPGTGTTVEAS
-1025 IPLSPAVPA
+1025 IPRSPAVHA

>member
-16 CAKAVAAIFYLVR
+16 CVKAVAAIFYLVR

-227 TFLGVLVKRF
+227 TFLGILVKRF